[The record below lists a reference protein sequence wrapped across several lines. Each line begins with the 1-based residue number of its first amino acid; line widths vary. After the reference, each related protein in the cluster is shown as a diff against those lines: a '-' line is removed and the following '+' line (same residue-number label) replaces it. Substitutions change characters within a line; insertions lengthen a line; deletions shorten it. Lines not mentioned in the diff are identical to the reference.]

1 MLAEWRNQGL
11 RHHHVE
17 SALGS
22 GYGEY
27 ETAQVPTFVGSTAGL
42 RKANGVVG
50 GGIIGEA
57 SSPRQGG
64 AVVRMCV
71 AHEQSES
78 AGRRNS
84 SFRADL

>member
-1 MLAEWRNQGL
+1 MDLAETL
-11 RHHHVE
+11 
-17 SALGS
+17 
-22 GYGEY
+22 
-27 ETAQVPTFVGSTAGL
+27 VPTFVGSTAGL
-42 RKANGVVG
+42 RKANGVVV

-64 AVVRMCV
+64 TVVRMCV

>member
-1 MLAEWRNQGL
+1 M
-11 RHHHVE
+11 
-17 SALGS
+17 
-22 GYGEY
+22 
-27 ETAQVPTFVGSTAGL
+27 GSTAGL

>member
-1 MLAEWRNQGL
+1 M
-11 RHHHVE
+11 
-17 SALGS
+17 
-22 GYGEY
+22 
-27 ETAQVPTFVGSTAGL
+27 GSTAGL
-42 RKANGVVG
+42 RKANGVVV

-64 AVVRMCV
+64 TVVRMCV